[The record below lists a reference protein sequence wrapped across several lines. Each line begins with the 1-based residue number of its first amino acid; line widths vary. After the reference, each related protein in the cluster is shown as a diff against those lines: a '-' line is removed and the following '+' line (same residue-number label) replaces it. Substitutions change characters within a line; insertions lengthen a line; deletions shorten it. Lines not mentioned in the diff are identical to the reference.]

1 MSKEKKLQRAKRAEA
16 LAAIIE
22 CVEFWE
28 PVLERMALDS
38 GDPSKQYEH
47 PWVPVEFARKIRE
60 LAVSAVESK

>member
-1 MSKEKKLQRAKRAEA
+1 MSKKSKKAEA

-28 PVLERMALDS
+28 PILEEMALAS
-38 GDPSKQYEH
+38 GDPNQPYEH

-60 LAVSAVESK
+60 LATAVGK